1 MKNIKNLKH
10 INVVFREVFKLSEDA
25 NISDISDKMQD
36 KYFKD
41 IYEGKT
47 YNGTVKE
54 NLIILATFI
63 GTFNNNGM
71 CDVYYNDINN
81 KFYYYGYDTDYEL
94 IECNVKGDIEEV
106 KKGSYIFLWDGS
118 I

>member
-41 IYEGKT
+41 IYEGK
-47 YNGTVKE
+47 NIME
-54 NLIILATFI
+54 Q
-63 GTFNNNGM
+63 
-71 CDVYYNDINN
+71 
-81 KFYYYGYDTDYEL
+81 
-94 IECNVKGDIEEV
+94 
-106 KKGSYIFLWDGS
+106 
-118 I
+118 